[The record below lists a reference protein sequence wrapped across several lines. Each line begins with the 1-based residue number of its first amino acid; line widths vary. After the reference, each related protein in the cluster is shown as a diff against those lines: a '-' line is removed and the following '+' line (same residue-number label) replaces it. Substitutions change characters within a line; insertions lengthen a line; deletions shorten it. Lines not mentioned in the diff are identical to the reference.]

1 MGLRGTIDAGSGGA
15 PGQAS
20 VALPLSQVIT
30 LHKTSINGLTDG
42 RGLQAGGHGLGI
54 PEHDVGLHLHDV
66 TTPADFD
73 NLGIVQLGSG
83 PWEPR
88 RSCGYH
94 SP

>member
-1 MGLRGTIDAGSGGA
+1 
-15 PGQAS
+15 
-20 VALPLSQVIT
+20 
-30 LHKTSINGLTDG
+30 
-42 RGLQAGGHGLGI
+42 LQAGGHGLGI

-66 TTPADFD
+66 ITPADFD
-73 NLGIVQLGSG
+73 NLGIVQLGPG